1 MPYYVIGDDKGFEEA
16 YSAEEVDQQITNVN
30 NAINTANNNIST
42 LQSNLNTT
50 NTNVN
55 AKQKAIKS
63 GTAAPSGGS
72 NGDIY
77 IQY

>member
-16 YSAEEVDQQITNVN
+16 YSKQQVDTQITSVN
-30 NAINTANNNIST
+30 NQISTANSNIST
-42 LQSNLNTT
+42 LQ
-50 NTNVN
+50 TNVN
-55 AKQKAIKS
+55 NLTSQKQNKITS